1 VAYPWIVKTTG
12 VINQFYFYCVETD
25 FGPFFL
31 KLCHSAEPGHASGYR
46 RRVPVSTL
54 DPAGGVHP
62 DPNAGSPQNHVTY
75 GATAHRNNARQGD
88 DPDEVHPLPTGGDGT
103 RNGDG
108 NCSGIFHDDL

>member
-1 VAYPWIVKTTG
+1 MAYPWIVKTTG

-25 FGPFFL
+25 FGP
-31 KLCHSAEPGHASGYR
+31 
-46 RRVPVSTL
+46 
-54 DPAGGVHP
+54 
-62 DPNAGSPQNHVTY
+62 Y